1 MTLLSRRT
9 VLTGLITAP
18 AIVKPINIMPI
29 FNIDDWNPYVLSYLE
44 SNGDLV
50 RSAYDVAHGFQHL
63 RNHMAGTNW
72 ERAAELNISF
82 DQRIIKIVWRVV
94 RESQLDRDFVKR
106 NINHGI

>member
-1 MTLLSRRT
+1 MLLSRRT

-29 FNIDDWNPYVLSYLE
+29 FNIDDWNPYVLAYQE
-44 SNGDLV
+44 YNGDLS
-50 RSAYDVAHGFQHL
+50 RSAYDVARGFQHL
-63 RNHMAGTNW
+63 RDNMTGTNW
-72 ERAAELNISF
+72 ERAAELNTSF
-82 DQRIIKIVWRVV
+82 NQKIIWRVV

>member
-1 MTLLSRRT
+1 MLLSRRT

-29 FNIDDWNPYVLSYLE
+29 FNIDDWNPYVLSYQE
-44 SNGDLV
+44 YNGYLA
-50 RSAYDVAHGFQHL
+50 RSAYDEARGYQYL
-63 RNHMAGTNW
+63 RDAASGSNW
-72 ERAAELNISF
+72 ERAAYLNMALNDPKVI
-82 DQRIIKIVWRVV
+82 WRVV